1 MKAEIPP
8 PGTITARQFCNL
20 QSRAGIQGKELA
32 ERFGLKPDTIVRYR
46 NGSRHAPRWLVDEL
60 RKMGN
65 VPGVNVDHLDLQI
78 RSYLRYFGPENF
90 PHLCPEHSAIDRTL
104 TDRIVNRRMHPS

>member
-1 MKAEIPP
+1 MKAKIPP

-32 ERFGLKPDTIVRYR
+32 ERFELKADTVVRYR
-46 NGSRHAPRWLVDEL
+46 NGSRHVPRWLADKL

-65 VPGVNVDHLDLQI
+65 VPGVNVDHLETAITAGIRHLMSDLYPQWAGKADGEVFTPTSGI
-78 RSYLRYFGPENF
+78 
-90 PHLCPEHSAIDRTL
+90 
-104 TDRIVNRRMHPS
+104 HPL